1 MAILRALLV
10 ATASLMAVTASAA
23 PVPNASFEEGKDRP
37 AAWSPSDSTAT
48 WAEGGRTGRRCLAIN
63 GDGNGSHFWKCDTW
77 LPEPGA
83 IYRLSFWARSVDASG
98 GCVVSGLNILN
109 EDFPLPGKE
118 WVRYTRVFAAPRA
131 VDGAYLRLGCW
142 ATTGKVLFDDVT
154 ITPVLSLVEQL
165 GEGERVSQGRYGFQA
180 PLQGEGSNY
189 SRALVGFTAGF
200 NTNRWVLSDGATI
213 TYRHAVP
220 GVKQRAATLQANI
233 GYYEAGRLLVDASRD
248 GKTWHQVGTVGEK
261 GTLRCTLPSDLFPAD
276 EIQIRLRGEGE
287 KRSGEDSHPGSFQI
301 HGYAYEAEL
310 EGTPRDAI
318 GRTSYLEI
326 EQERKPS
333 VVTVES
339 LGGLRPGLD
348 PYVRLRVSNPG
359 RTALPVTAVFAF
371 SPEGGKARQYTAKAR
386 IPAGGEAPV
395 VLPYTL
401 RETGRMQATLRITAG
416 KEVLLAGKTEFDIS
430 ALFAADSGYL
440 VSQDAT
446 AAVWWAEPTHKVSR
460 ERPVPALRQP
470 VVRLSAAGHEY
481 EPFQVVLRPSQAL
494 QGVTASVGDLVGPK
508 GARIAASNIRIHR
521 VHYVRVERPTDRV
534 GTPGEWPDALPPL
547 DGPFDVAA
555 GTNQPLWVTVYVP
568 AGTPA
573 GDYRGALRLSAGSWR
588 QEVPVQLRVWD
599 FTLPKETHL
608 RTAFGLNLGTIR
620 RYHNLETQE
629 ELAQVFDLYLRNFA
643 AHRISPYDP
652 MALAPIRVSFGENAW
667 DGGQQVG
674 EQPFEGKRC
683 LKVVD
688 NSDRSSIA
696 ASYRERVPVDPE
708 AEHVLSWAARTEKE
722 GQTYL
727 VTVQNYDAA
736 GAWMSGRN
744 IDLRFQGSTTWK
756 RESVSLKGRLPKD
769 SRAISIFLRPV
780 TWSEKGE
787 ATGTAWFDALSLRV
801 AGGPELLKDGGFEEV
816 ADPLRV
822 KVDFT
827 EFDRAAHRAFNE
839 LGFNSFRLHLQ
850 GMGGGTFHSRHK
862 GRIGAYEQGTPE
874 YEALFTSYA
883 RQLQDHLE
891 EKGWLDKAY
900 IYWFDEPEPRDYE
913 FVKEGMALLKRAA
926 PKLARMLTEQVEPE
940 LVGSVDIWCPVT
952 SSYDPERARG
962 RQAQGEKIWW
972 YVCTGPKAPYCTLF
986 IDHPGI
992 EMRMWL
998 WQTVKYN
1005 VEGILVW
1012 TSNYWTSNAA
1022 YPPPAIQ
1029 NPWEDAMGYISGY
1042 DYQPGQIGYWGNG
1055 DGRFIY
1061 PPNRDP
1067 ANDKRKHLTGP
1078 VDSCRWEMLR
1088 EGIEDYEYFYLLREA
1103 IAQAR
1108 ARGASAR
1115 TLAAA
1120 EKLLQVPPEVC
1131 VDMTTFTLDPAPLYA
1146 HREKIARAI
1155 ESLRKAK

>member
-10 ATASLMAVTASAA
+10 VTASLMVVAASAA
-23 PVPNASFEEGKDRP
+23 PVPNASFEEGTDRP
-37 AAWSPSDSTAT
+37 TAWSPSDSTAA
-48 WAEGGRTGRRCLAIN
+48 WEEGGRTGRRCLVIN
-63 GDGNGSHFWKCDTW
+63 GDGKESHFWKCDNW
-77 LPEPGA
+77 LPEPGG
-83 IYRLSFWARSVDASG
+83 IYRLTFWARSEGATG
-98 GCVVSGLNILN
+98 GCVVSGLNIAN
-109 EDFPLPGKE
+109 QDFPLPGKE
-118 WVRYTRVFAAPRA
+118 WVRYTRVFMAPRS
-131 VDGAYLRLGCW
+131 VQGAYLRLGTW
-142 ATTGKVLFDDVT
+142 STTGKVLFDDVT
-154 ITPVLSLVEQL
+154 VTPVLPLVGQL
-165 GEGERVSQGRYGFQA
+165 GEGERVSQGRYIFQA

-189 SRALVGFTAGF
+189 SRPLVGFTAGF
-200 NTNRWVLSDGATI
+200 NTNRWVLSDGASI
-213 TYRHAVP
+213 TYRHALP
-220 GVKQRAATLQANI
+220 GAKQRAATIHANV
-233 GYYEAGRLLVDASRD
+233 GYHVAGRLLVDASRD
-248 GKTWHQVGTVGEK
+248 GKTWREVGALGEK
-261 GTLRCTLPSDLFPAD
+261 GALKAELPADLFPAD

-287 KRSGEDSHPGSFQI
+287 KRSGVDSHPGSFQI
-301 HGYAYEAEL
+301 HDYTYEAEL
-310 EGTPRDAI
+310 EAAPRDLA
-318 GRTSYLEI
+318 GQTSYLEI

-339 LGGLRPGLD
+339 LGGLRPGVD
-348 PYVRLRVSNPG
+348 PNVRLRVSNPG
-359 RTALPVTAVFAF
+359 RAALPVTAVFAV
-371 SPEGGKARQYTAKAR
+371 SSERGKPQQFTTKMNV
-386 IPAGGEAPV
+386 PAGGEAPLL
-395 VLPYTL
+395 LPYTL
-401 RETGRMQATLRITAG
+401 RETGRMQATLRVTAG
-416 KEVLLAGKTEFDIS
+416 REVLLAGKTEFDVP
-430 ALFAADSGYL
+430 ALYAADFGYL

-460 ERPVPALRQP
+460 DRPAPETRQS

-481 EPFQVVLRPSQAL
+481 EPFQVVLRPTQTL
-494 QGVTASVGDLVGPK
+494 RGVTASATDLDGPK
-508 GARIAASNIRIHR
+508 GARIDASNIRIHL
-521 VHYVRVERPTDRV
+521 VEYVRVERPTDRA
-534 GTPGEWPDALPPL
+534 GTPGLWPDPLPPVE
-547 DGPFDVAA
+547 GPFDVAA
-555 GTNQPLWVTVYVP
+555 NTNQPLWVTVYVP

-573 GDYRGALRLSAGSWR
+573 GDYRGALQLAAGPWR

-599 FTLPKETHL
+599 FTLPKETHVK
-608 RTAFGLNLGTIR
+608 TAFGLNTATIR
-620 RYHNLETQE
+620 SYHNLETQE
-629 ELAQVFDLYLRNFA
+629 ELAKVFDLYLQNFA

-652 MALAPIRVSFGENAW
+652 MALAPIRVSFGETTW
-667 DGGQQVG
+667 DGGQQVM

-688 NSDRSSIA
+688 DSDRSSIG
-696 ASYRERVPVDPE
+696 ASYRNRVTVDPE
-708 AEHVLSWAARTEKE
+708 AEYILSWAARTEKD

-727 VTVQNYDAA
+727 ITLQNYDAT

-744 IDLRFQGSTTWK
+744 IDLRFRGSTTWK
-756 RESVSLKGRLPKD
+756 QESVSLKGRLPKD
-769 SRAISIFLRPV
+769 SRAVQIVLRPV
-780 TWSEKGE
+780 IWSEKGE

-801 AGGPELLKDGGFEEV
+801 AGGTELLKDGGFEEV

-900 IYWFDEPEPRDYE
+900 IYWFDEPEQRDYD
-913 FVKEGMALLKRAA
+913 FVKEGMALIKRAA

-940 LVGSVDIWCPVT
+940 LADYVDIWCPVT
-952 SSYDPERARG
+952 SNYDEERSRE
-962 RQAQGEKIWW
+962 RQAKGEKIWW

-1022 YPPPAIQ
+1022 FPPPAVQ
-1029 NPWEDAMGYISGY
+1029 NPWEDAMAYISGY

-1078 VDSCRWEMLR
+1078 IDSFRWEMLR
-1088 EGIEDYEYFYLLREA
+1088 EGIEDYEYFYLLRET

-1108 ARGASAR
+1108 ARGVSANM
-1115 TLAAA
+1115 LAAA

-1155 ESLRKAK
+1155 ESLRKAN